1 MYFVFQGSEM
11 FNSKINIEVSRAS
24 KKAIERVERQG
35 GQITCAYYTKLG
47 LRVLLKP
54 WKFNEKRMP
63 RRAAPPP
70 KLEKYYRDPAK
81 RGYLAEPEEIEL
93 ERQKVYQN
101 TDNDPQSLVNKVKN
115 MDLSAK

>member
-1 MYFVFQGSEM
+1 M

-24 KKAIERVERQG
+24 KKAIETVEREG

-54 WKFNEKRMP
+54 WKFDEKRMP

-70 KLEKYYRDPAK
+70 KLEKYYRDPGK
-81 RGYLAEPEEIEL
+81 RGYLADPQEIEL

-101 TDNDPQSLVNKVKN
+101 IDNDPESLVNKVKN
-115 MDLSAK
+115 MNLSAK

>member
-1 MYFVFQGSEM
+1 M
-11 FNSKINIEVSRAS
+11 FTSRIKIEVSRAS
-24 KKAIERVERQG
+24 KKAIETVEQKG

-54 WKFNEKRMP
+54 WKFDVKRMP

-81 RGYLAEPEEIEL
+81 RGYLADPQEIEL
-93 ERQKVYQN
+93 ERQKVIQN
-101 TDNDPQSLVNKVKN
+101 IDNHSETVVNKVKN
-115 MDLSAK
+115 MNLST

>member
-1 MYFVFQGSEM
+1 M
-11 FNSKINIEVSRAS
+11 FTSKINIEVSRAS
-24 KKAIERVERQG
+24 KKAIETVEQKG

-54 WKFNEKRMP
+54 WKFDQKRMP

-81 RGYLAEPEEIEL
+81 RGYLADPQEIEL
-93 ERQKVYQN
+93 ERQKIHQN
-101 TDNDPQSLVNKVKN
+101 FDNHSETLVNKVKN
-115 MDLSAK
+115 MNLCT